1 VKLSLR
7 LALAASIAVAAAAP
21 FTATAHAW
29 SCQDE
34 VGQAACLV
42 VATVCRPL
50 ERNPKLGIECTVE

>member
-29 SCQDE
+29 SCQGE

-42 VATVCRPL
+42 IGTTCRTVPEKYQSL
-50 ERNPKLGIECTVE
+50 CTVA

>member
-1 VKLSLR
+1 MKLSLR
-7 LALAASIAVAAAAP
+7 LALAASIAVAAAP
-21 FTATAHAW
+21 FAATAHAW

-50 ERNPKLGIECTVE
+50 ENNPKLGIECTVE